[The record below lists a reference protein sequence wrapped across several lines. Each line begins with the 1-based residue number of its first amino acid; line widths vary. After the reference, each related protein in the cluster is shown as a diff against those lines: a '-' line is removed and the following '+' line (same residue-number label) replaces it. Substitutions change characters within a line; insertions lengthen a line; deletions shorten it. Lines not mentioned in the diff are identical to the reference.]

1 MCREQCQEYACW
13 YQDLKVLITSPMDI
27 FLSSVSFSVI
37 IVLLSNDL
45 KPFDHIIFCLGEGSP
60 EKSCCQWILSGK
72 SHHQSQV
79 TLTWLRCIRCIT
91 VKALASI
98 FPQNM
103 LNLKSSIMFSGRVSC
118 VLDIWWVDWR
128 LQTTFGLPETR
139 WGWCIYC
146 RGNKKH
152 IVCNFRTFVCHFIS
166 LIWHEVLF

>member
-1 MCREQCQEYACW
+1 MIWNHLIILFFVWVRV
-13 YQDLKVLITSPMDI
+13 VLRKAV
-27 FLSSVSFSVI
+27 VSG
-37 IVLLSNDL
+37 
-45 KPFDHIIFCLGEGSP
+45 FCLY
-60 EKSCCQWILSGK
+60 IHNLSK

-79 TLTWLRCIRCIT
+79 TLTWLRCIKCIM

-103 LNLKSSIMFSGRVSC
+103 LNLKSSITFSGRVSS
-118 VLDIWWVDWR
+118 VLDLWWVDWR

-152 IVCNFRTFVCHFIS
+152 IVCNFWTFVHHFIS
-166 LIWHEVLF
+166 LIWYEVLF